1 MQHRFMR
8 RKKNEITDPVQMFE
22 IIRNSPVMRL
32 AMCLDETPYVVP
44 LSHGFDGS
52 SIYFHCAPKGLKTDI
67 LKRNPRVCCLFE
79 EKAQFKIKGD
89 SPCSWGFTYATVI
102 VHGRA
107 ARISDPTAKLAA
119 LQVIADSYARDGA
132 RVPGKDLDGVDVWR
146 IDVTTMTGKK
156 SLP

>member
-1 MQHRFMR
+1 MQHRPMR
-8 RKKNEITDPVQMFE
+8 RKKNEITDPGQMLE

-52 SIYFHCAPKGLKTDI
+52 AIYFHCAPEGLKTDI
-67 LKRNPRVCCLFE
+67 LERNPRVCCLFE
-79 EKAQFKIKGD
+79 EKAEFRVKGD
-89 SPCSWGFTYATVI
+89 SPCSWGFAYATVI
-102 VHGRA
+102 VHGTA
-107 ARISDPTAKLAA
+107 ARISDPAAKRAA
-119 LQVIADSYARDGA
+119 LQVITDSYARGGA
-132 RVPGKDLDGVDVWR
+132 IPDKDLDGVDVWR